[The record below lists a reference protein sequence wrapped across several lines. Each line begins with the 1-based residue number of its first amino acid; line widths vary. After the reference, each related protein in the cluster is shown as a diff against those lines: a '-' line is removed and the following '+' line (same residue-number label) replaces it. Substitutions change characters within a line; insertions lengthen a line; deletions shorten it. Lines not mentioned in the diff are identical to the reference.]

1 MKNAVA
7 YMRVSSAEQGKSGF
21 GLISQETEIR
31 AFAKAAGYKLIRLE
45 REVASAVGGEG
56 LSRRPVLKELISFA
70 RQHGV
75 PVLISRLDRLSRSA
89 TELEEIAGNSGTSF
103 VSIREGKTSNVVVV
117 KSQGA
122 RIERETEMLKE
133 ATKAGLQRAK
143 AQGKVFGNT
152 RNLKEAQKLGAEANA
167 RKAELRR
174 QELEPIITEIREAGF
189 KSAAAI
195 ADQLN
200 ARSIPTPSGRP
211 WTGPNVRTV
220 LKSIT
225 PPPPDDKPFA
235 VPDHY
240 KDDPEYGSF

>member
-1 MKNAVA
+1 
-7 YMRVSSAEQGKSGF
+7 MRVSSEEQGKSGF
-21 GLISQETEIR
+21 GLASQEAEIR
-31 AFAKAAGYKLIRLE
+31 AFAKAAGYKLIRSTQ
-45 REVASAVGGEG
+45 EVASAIGGES
-56 LSRRPVLKELISFA
+56 LLHRPVLRELIEFA
-70 RQHGV
+70 KRKRV
-75 PVLISRLDRLSRSA
+75 PILISRLDRLSRDA
-89 TELEEIAGNSGTSF
+89 AELEEIVRGSRVTF
-103 VSIREGKTSNVVVV
+103 VAIREADTSDIVVL
-117 KSQGA
+117 KSQAA

-152 RNLKEAQKLGAEANA
+152 RNLKEAQKLGADANA

-195 ADQLN
+195 AGELN
-200 ARSIPTPSGRP
+200 ARSVPTPSGRP
-211 WTGPNVRTV
+211 WTGPNVRTI

-225 PPPPDDKPFA
+225 PRLPDNKPFA

-240 KDDPEYGSF
+240 KDDPSYGSF